1 MNQDQLILDYFENS
15 LSKEDKINFDYYL
28 QIDVDFA
35 EEVAFQRNV
44 KKAITLNERKI
55 LKEILQSFENKKN
68 QKTGV
73 SLLCSR

>member
-68 QKTGV
+68 QKTCV
-73 SLLCSR
+73 SLLCGR